1 MDEDKFRADAQ
12 RLYKAWS
19 IGSGASG
26 ICGDTLRAVHR
37 GEGTID
43 LGRLRVLDSQNWS
56 AVAGMIAL
64 MRNSD
69 IPMSGIRDVL
79 DEAQFSALFADSGAE
94 PSEPSGPSI

>member
-12 RLYKAWS
+12 RLYNAWS

-43 LGRLRVLDSQNWS
+43 LGRLRILDSQNWS
-56 AVAGMIAL
+56 AVAGMIAR

-69 IPMSGIRDVL
+69 IPEGGIRDVL
-79 DEAQFSALFADSGAE
+79 DETQFSALFADPDSGL
-94 PSEPSGPSI
+94 SGPSI